1 MPRMTRVISSEL
13 IIARSGHTTHNAQ
26 EPATAV
32 STAMITLSRVAQLN
46 WFMIVL
52 G

>member
-1 MPRMTRVISSEL
+1 MQLTMPS
-13 IIARSGHTTHNAQ
+13 

-52 G
+52 GYGLKVMG